1 MTAQHI
7 LYFCKFWEGCMLCIF
22 HLRAAFYLLLYRA
35 VSQHIGCKL
44 AYLKCVCVCACVFAC
59 MLMSWTSLYSVN
71 TFETIIVMVCVC
83 VCVWCVCVHVVCVV
97 YVWLTKLT

>member
-1 MTAQHI
+1 
-7 LYFCKFWEGCMLCIF
+7 MLCIF

-44 AYLKCVCVCACVFAC
+44 AYLKCVCVFACVFVC

-83 VCVWCVCVHVVCVV
+83 VCVRVVCVCMWC
-97 YVWLTKLT
+97 VWCMCG